1 MLHDCAFAFALLL
14 YVFCC
19 CWCCQAVVCIGFL
32 GFLCAFKTEARKVK
46 KKAEWEK
53 IEKRVH
59 SSPRF
64 GIGTFSL
71 SLGWMQ
77 NFDLG

>member
-1 MLHDCAFAFALLL
+1 ME
-14 YVFCC
+14 
-19 CWCCQAVVCIGFL
+19 
-32 GFLCAFKTEARKVK
+32 KN
-46 KKAEWEK
+46 AEREQ
-53 IEKRVH
+53 IEQRAH
-59 SSPRF
+59 SKPRF